1 MTVFDELEKL
11 INEEVERRMM
21 TRMTKYAE
29 KISLVH
35 GIPIRLLLRDIPGED
50 TGDTICQGLLKTG
63 KRCSRR
69 AKTDGFCLSHIHQ
82 KKSVEPIRI
91 VSEVVHNHSFPPI
104 FKHDCPACQKTTRD
118 NAMIKPSFLPT
129 F

>member
-1 MTVFDELEKL
+1 MPVIDELEKL
-11 INEEVERRMM
+11 INDEVERRMM

-35 GIPIRLLLRDIPGED
+35 GIPIRLLLRDIP
-50 TGDTICQGLLKTG
+50 TGDMGDTMCQGLLKSG
-63 KRCSRR
+63 NRCSRK
-69 AKTDGFCLSHIHQ
+69 AKTDGFCMSHIHQ

-91 VSEVVHNHSFPPI
+91 VSEVVHNHSFPPM
-104 FKHDCPACQKTTRD
+104 FKHDCPACQKTTHD
-118 NAMIKPSFLPT
+118 NAMRPSFLST